1 MGAYLHAVGNAS
13 IRNSHTDLRCA
24 SGDNRKSGLC
34 HGVWHWLGGAFMD
47 SLKGREGKG
56 EGKEAEA
63 EKKKGWSWDSHDGE
77 SLCEKTALT
86 RPGSEK
92 TVGAYKAS

>member
-1 MGAYLHAVGNAS
+1 
-13 IRNSHTDLRCA
+13 
-24 SGDNRKSGLC
+24 
-34 HGVWHWLGGAFMD
+34 MD